1 MWAFRS
7 VRRLR
12 ASQRAEA
19 AAVTPS
25 VDEVVE
31 TPLVPCNKLRAHWVT
46 GQDGKLELR
55 WEFDGAHAH
64 SHAA

>member
-1 MWAFRS
+1 MLGFRS

-19 AAVTPS
+19 AALTPQA
-25 VDEVVE
+25 DEVVE
-31 TPLVPCNKLRAHWVT
+31 TPLVPCNKLRAHWVK

-55 WEFDGAHAH
+55 WELDGAEAH

>member
-1 MWAFRS
+1 MWGFRS

-12 ASQRAEA
+12 ESQRAEA
-19 AAVTPS
+19 AAVMPS

-31 TPLVPCNKLRAHWVT
+31 TPLVPCNNLRAHWVT

-55 WEFDGAHAH
+55 WELDGADAR

>member
-1 MWAFRS
+1 MLGFRS

-12 ASQRAEA
+12 ASLRAEA

-25 VDEVVE
+25 TDELVE
-31 TPLVPCNKLRAHWVT
+31 TPLVPSNNLRAHWVT
-46 GQDGKLELR
+46 ARDGKLELR
-55 WEFDGAHAH
+55 WELDAPDAR